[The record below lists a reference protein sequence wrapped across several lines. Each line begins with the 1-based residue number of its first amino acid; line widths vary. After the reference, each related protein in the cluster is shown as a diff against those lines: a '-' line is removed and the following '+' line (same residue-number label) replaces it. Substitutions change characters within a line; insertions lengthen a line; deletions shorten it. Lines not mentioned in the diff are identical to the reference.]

1 MSVRGM
7 HNDKNTS
14 LGHMVIE
21 DFALSVV
28 HGSFASA
35 AIHKSRPSMGLI
47 IDCRLTKQ

>member
-28 HGSFASA
+28 HGSSASA
-35 AIHKSRPSMGLI
+35 AIYKSGL
-47 IDCRLTKQ
+47 DGSDD